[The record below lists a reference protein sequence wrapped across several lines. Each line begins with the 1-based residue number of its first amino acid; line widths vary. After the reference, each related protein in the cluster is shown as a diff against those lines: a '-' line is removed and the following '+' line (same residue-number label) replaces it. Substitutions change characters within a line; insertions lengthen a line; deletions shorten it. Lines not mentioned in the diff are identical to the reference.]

1 MSSHCRRSSRA
12 AETRSAGRSAGLGAA
27 ALFIAAS
34 QFTPIATPVASAADC
49 ADAELVF
56 ARGTDE
62 PVGMGRVGDAFF
74 DSLRKEASGMSIKS
88 YAVNYDAGKLQLH
101 GGDGAK
107 DAISHIKSTVASC
120 PNTQIILGGY
130 SQGASIV
137 DIVAGIPVGG
147 IKWGDPLP
155 PELADNVAAV
165 ATFGDV
171 ADRAGGSLPSQS
183 TLFAG
188 KAIDLCNPADPICH
202 AGPGNAWSGHTQG
215 YVPAYTD
222 QAATF
227 AASKLLIGTSQ
238 TEPGSGSPLY
248 ASPPP
253 GSDHM
258 PPGYGSQA
266 PGYYPSTPGYG
277 QAPGY
282 AQAPD
287 YNSSAPGY
295 DQSVVTGLP

>member
-1 MSSHCRRSSRA
+1 MSPHCRRSPRA
-12 AETRSAGRSAGLGAA
+12 ASTRSAGRWVGLVAA
-27 ALFIAAS
+27 ALFTAAVLHI
-34 QFTPIATPVASAADC
+34 TPSTLPVASADDC
-49 ADAELVF
+49 ANAEVVF

-62 PVGMGRVGDAFF
+62 PVGMGRVGDAFA
-74 DSLRKEASGMSIKS
+74 DSLRKQAVGMNIKT

-107 DAISHIKSTVASC
+107 DAIAHIKSTVAAC
-120 PNTQIILGGY
+120 PNTEIVLGGY

-155 PELADNVAAV
+155 PELADNVVAV

-215 YVPAYTD
+215 YVPAYTT
-222 QAATF
+222 QAAAF
-227 AASKLLIGTSQ
+227 AASKLLAGTSQ
-238 TEPGSGSPLY
+238 TVPGFGPQEY
-248 ASPPP
+248 ASQPP
-253 GSDHM
+253 GSEHM

-282 AQAPD
+282 D
-287 YNSSAPGY
+287 SSAPGY
-295 DQSVVTGLP
+295 DPSIVTGLP